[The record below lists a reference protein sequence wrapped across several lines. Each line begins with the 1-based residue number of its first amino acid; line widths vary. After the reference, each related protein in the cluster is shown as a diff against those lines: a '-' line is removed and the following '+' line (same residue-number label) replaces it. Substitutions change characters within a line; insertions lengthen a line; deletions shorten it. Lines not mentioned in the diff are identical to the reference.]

1 MQSAREPTT
10 VRPPLALV
18 YGGGGPYATAFAMGV
33 AAALIEQG
41 VPLRTLPAL
50 ATSGGAWGAAA
61 VFAGLS
67 HAHVLGVTR
76 RIRLPDLHP
85 GRLLGL
91 AAELFGDRRE
101 PLLWTSTLR
110 LPALTRSVMWGGAH
124 VVAEIVA
131 ASSAVP
137 LMVAPQRVGRRYYV
151 DGGARSWVSADL
163 APDADR
169 LLVVA
174 PAVAPAIGIFG
185 PALERQLA
193 FEVRRWRRRTGG
205 EVHVI
210 GPPAQLGRRARRWGD
225 LFDPG
230 LASDA
235 FTDAR
240 TESLR
245 ELTSE
250 RALRA
255 FVFASEL
262 SP

>member
-1 MQSAREPTT
+1 
-10 VRPPLALV
+10 V
-18 YGGGGPYATAFAMGV
+18 YGGGGPYATAFAIGV
-33 AAALIEQG
+33 AGALIEHG

-61 VFAGLS
+61 VFAGLG
-67 HAHVLGVTR
+67 HARVLEVTR

-124 VVAEIVA
+124 AVAEIVA
-131 ASSAVP
+131 ASSSVP
-137 LMVAPQRVGRRYYV
+137 LMLAPQRVGRRYYV
-151 DGGARSWVSADL
+151 DGGARSWVSAHL

-174 PAVAPAIGIFG
+174 PAIAPAIGIFG

-193 FEVRRWRRRTGG
+193 FEVRRWCRRTGG

-210 GPPAQLGRRARRWGD
+210 GPPAQLGWRARRWGD
-225 LFDPG
+225 LFDPA
-230 LASDA
+230 LARGA
-235 FTDAR
+235 FTGAR
-240 TESLR
+240 AQTLR

-250 RALRA
+250 SALRTFLSA
-255 FVFASEL
+255 IEL